1 MKTST
6 KIAIAVALISS
17 LGLQAYAAEGGNPK
31 KGKHLYKKECKAC
44 HSQGGE
50 GGELTPMS
58 KTMSQWD
65 RFFDKD
71 KHKLVQ
77 CVGRRSE
84 PASGWQPSHH
94 VHQSRDESGEL
105 RKRSRNICLAP

>member
-6 KIAIAVALISS
+6 KIAIAAALMGC
-17 LGLQAYAAEGGNPK
+17 LATQAYAAEGGNPK

-44 HSQGGE
+44 HSQAGE

-71 KHKLVQ
+71 KHKLKPEAFNDLTEQ
-77 CVGRRSE
+77 DLKDIQQFLYDHAADSE
-84 PASGWQPSHH
+84 QP
-94 VHQSRDESGEL
+94 QTCG
-105 RKRSRNICLAP
+105 

>member
-6 KIAIAVALISS
+6 KIAIAAALMSC
-17 LGLQAYAAEGGNPK
+17 LVTQAYAAEGGNPK
-31 KGKHLYKKECKAC
+31 KGKHLYKKQCKAC
-44 HSQGGE
+44 HSQAGE

-71 KHKLVQ
+71 KHKLKPEAFNGLTEQ
-77 CVGRRSE
+77 DLKDIQQFLYDHAADSE
-84 PASGWQPSHH
+84 QP
-94 VHQSRDESGEL
+94 QTCG
-105 RKRSRNICLAP
+105 